1 MEYRK
6 SVHLYVD
13 ADTIPDCLD
22 SMRSKTSITVDGLD
36 EEGTVAK
43 VRGIVLKMELG
54 HERFKTQGTLVIL
67 QLVN

>member
-22 SMRSKTSITVDGLD
+22 SLRSKTSITVEGLD
-36 EEGTVAK
+36 EEGRVAK
-43 VRGIVLKMELG
+43 VTGIVLKIELG
-54 HERFKTQGTLVIL
+54 HERFKFQGTLVIL
-67 QLVN
+67 QLVD